1 MRTGSIAI
9 TTGVY
14 RSDCSCQFF
23 ARLPRGEE
31 APRCPLCLRT
41 VGWDFVRPDYTPAP
55 EPQGAHDLPRPA
67 V

>member
-23 ARLPRGEE
+23 ARVPRGEE
-31 APRCPLCLRT
+31 APHCPLCLRT
-41 VGWDFVRPDYTPAP
+41 VGWDFVRPDYTPVPVEQSSADTPRRAP
-55 EPQGAHDLPRPA
+55 
-67 V
+67 